1 MTAPTHSPSSP
12 LSTSS
17 EGLDQ
22 HTHAVGMPSHEND
35 YFSSSEATEKPA
47 SESIS
52 EQPKNAVDLVDFD
65 SSTPTFASDPN
76 DNARDTGLVSRA
88 VDLVVFGSETT
99 ENDQSDSSSTIPEAL
114 RLLALVGTDD
124 DPYKEGGPWAY
135 ANKQKNGGRV
145 FMITQNLEHP
155 STGQTLITTEQV
167 EKAVS
172 KKGVKQYAWILH
184 DKDVYTAAEVAKNPA
199 LVQGSPKSPHVHVVI
214 QRSSFAS
221 IAQVARAFGVP
232 PQCVE
237 SKPPS
242 SFLDLVEYLTH
253 ENSKQQQAGKHL
265 YEDSEVQATPHWDW
279 RSELEAHKEARQE
292 KALSKNLRKRRDEAA
307 LKISLGEWTPD
318 YVRERDRELWTA
330 PGVMKHLQAMRYDWL
345 VHQTPPGQVLNF
357 YICGEGGVG
366 KDLLAAALARSL
378 NPRAEKPYFTIGGEN
393 VSFEHYDGEEIVI
406 WEDFRP
412 YSMIETC
419 RKDRGLLFR
428 ILGPYRDSAKK
439 IIVNVKGS
447 DTQLI
452 NRVNIVTGPESYT
465 TFLDG
470 LAGEYD
476 QFVRETGLMVR
487 RTSENKSQAYR
498 RFPVIIPVTEG
509 EFSIYVNKGFLE
521 GTREYFQYEKHE
533 HLRQSLEQLT
543 RRCEL
548 IEDRAR
554 ADQIYNEI
562 SAQTVVPVV
571 EQHARLTG
579 ANRKHIAPE
588 VVLAE
593 FTQEGQVVVPPEPT
607 PEEIAAQKQREAD
620 EQAHVAEQLR
630 KARMEEERQAAEIKA
645 AEDRRKADEQ
655 ARKQREQEV
664 LAAKKSELAA
674 AGQLDLIP
682 KVRIRYVG
690 GELQAYVDDEPQS
703 PWSID

>member
-1 MTAPTHSPSSP
+1 MTALTHSLSSSP
-12 LSTSS
+12 STSS
-17 EGLDQ
+17 KTLVRFKGVDSTSE
-22 HTHAVGMPSHEND
+22 SENY
-35 YFSSSEATEKPA
+35 YFSPSEANEKQG

-52 EQPKNAVDLVDFD
+52 EQPKNAVVLVVSDP
-65 SSTPTFASDPN
+65 STPTFASDSN
-76 DNARDTGLVSRA
+76 GNARDTGLVSRA

-99 ENDQSDSSSTIPEAL
+99 ENGQSDSSSTIPEAL

-167 EKAVS
+167 EKAVV

-279 RSELEAHKEARQE
+279 RSELEAHKKARQE

-487 RTSENKSQAYR
+487 RTSENKAQAYR

-548 IEDRAR
+548 IEDCAR
-554 ADQIYNEI
+554 ADQIYKEI

-607 PEEIAAQKQREAD
+607 PEEIAAKEQREAD
-620 EQAHVAEQLR
+620 EQAQVAEQLR

-682 KVRIRYVG
+682 KVRIRDVG
-690 GELQAYVDDEPQS
+690 GEPQAYVDDKPQS